1 VLCAAPSYL
10 EGKPPIETPWDLQ
23 NHECLGFS
31 HTELRTHWT
40 FDGPEGTVVVPVGSR
55 FMADHGEP
63 LLCAALAGLGILL
76 QPVELVRKS
85 LLAGE
90 LVTLLPDYP
99 PPSRPLHVLYA
110 PDRRLTPKLRTFLD
124 FAIQN
129 FGADFVEPELF

>member
-1 VLCAAPSYL
+1 
-10 EGKPPIETPWDLQ
+10 
-23 NHECLGFS
+23 
-31 HTELRTHWT
+31 
-40 FDGPEGTVVVPVGSR
+40 
-55 FMADHGEP
+55 
-63 LLCAALAGLGILL
+63 
-76 QPVELVRKS
+76 VELVRKS

-129 FGADFVEPELF
+129 FGADFVEPESF